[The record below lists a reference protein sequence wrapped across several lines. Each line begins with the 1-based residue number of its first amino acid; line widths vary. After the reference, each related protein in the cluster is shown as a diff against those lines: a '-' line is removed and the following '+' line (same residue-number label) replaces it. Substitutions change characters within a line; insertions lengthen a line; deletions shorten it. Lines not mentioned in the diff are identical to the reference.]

1 MRLVDKIESGTSI
14 NFDVQARLE
23 EKERRSGLVK
33 VGFVLNVGTKPN
45 IVKFE
50 AEGLATLEGKD
61 EEVKKMLDPDRE
73 TKIPMVFHRVYQHVF
88 MSMYLLAT
96 LINAPSPPVNLSQQS
111 ARARAQQLPSV
122 ELQSSAASTSSD
134 TMRLQEPATPKETAE
149 ESTDASIGL
158 GDPEEAIQASLNPS
172 KVEGY
177 TEET

>member
-1 MRLVDKIESGTSI
+1 MRLVDKIERGTSI

-23 EKERRSGLVK
+23 EKERRSGWVK
-33 VGFVLNVGTKPN
+33 IGFVLNVGTKPN

-96 LINAPSPPVNLSQQS
+96 LINAPSPPVNLSKSSEQQP
-111 ARARAQQLPSV
+111 PSV
-122 ELQSSAASTSSD
+122 QLQGSAASTSRD
-134 TMRLQEPATPKETAE
+134 TIRLQEPTTPKETAE
-149 ESTDASIGL
+149 ESTDASIIL
-158 GDPEEAIQASLNPS
+158 GEPEEAVQASLNPS